1 MNVSIVTLY
10 SIDIALRFKGFLSY
24 QDKLGLHFVHPTV
37 TKTEKYLDLILVYKE
52 SKVFFLV

>member
-52 SKVFFLV
+52 SKVFF